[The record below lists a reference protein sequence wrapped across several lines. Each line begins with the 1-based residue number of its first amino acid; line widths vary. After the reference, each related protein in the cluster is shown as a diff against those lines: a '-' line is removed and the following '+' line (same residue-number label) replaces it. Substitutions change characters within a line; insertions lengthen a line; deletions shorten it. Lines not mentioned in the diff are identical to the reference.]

1 MLAVFP
7 VLGGLRGPQPLQRRR
22 QVEKVQRLSG
32 SSAVARAL
40 EQVYLPELHK
50 PIDEAE
56 PFQVRPMPA
65 SPLKPAHIPVLQ
77 RFREPE
83 IEAMGLAMIGAAQ
96 ADGRI
101 DGEERLRMV
110 RLIHEAGGDAQDAA
124 FLQQH
129 LEDDIDPAM
138 IAKKV
143 SDPDVAREV
152 YAAALL
158 AIHIDSASERAWLH
172 RLAHAL
178 ALPTALVGDLHR
190 QAGVEPPADPLNAG

>member
-7 VLGGLRGPQPLQRRR
+7 VMGGLRGPQPLQRRR
-22 QVEKVQRLSG
+22 QVEKVQRLSA
-32 SSAVARAL
+32 SSAIAQAM
-40 EQVYLPELHK
+40 EQVYLPELDK
-50 PIDEAE
+50 PTGDTE
-56 PFQVRPMPA
+56 PFQVRTLPA

-83 IEAMGLAMIGAAQ
+83 IEAMALAMIGAAQ

-101 DGEERLRMV
+101 DGDERLRMV
-110 RLIHEAGGDAQDAA
+110 RLIREAGGDAQDAA

-129 LEDDIDPAM
+129 LSDDIDPVL
-138 IAKKV
+138 IAAKV
-143 SDPDVAREV
+143 SDVDVAREV

-158 AIHIDSASERAWLH
+158 AIHIDSSGERAWLY

-178 ALPTALVGDLHR
+178 ALPLALVQDLHQ
-190 QAGVEPPADPLNAG
+190 QAGVEPPAHPLNAG